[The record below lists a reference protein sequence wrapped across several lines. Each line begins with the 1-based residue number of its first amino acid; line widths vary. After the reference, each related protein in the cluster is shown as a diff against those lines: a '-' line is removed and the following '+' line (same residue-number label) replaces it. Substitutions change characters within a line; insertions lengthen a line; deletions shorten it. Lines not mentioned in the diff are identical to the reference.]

1 MSKIAVITVFAVA
14 VLAVIADPDHHDQGY
29 YRSFYY
35 PAPLPVQYP
44 AFPAY
49 PPYFLQRS
57 YNPFYSV
64 AAPQFRQSPS
74 PIIDESKSDQ
84 DALKDLMDLKET
96 FEASDDDKRFLIP
109 SIEVSDNGN
118 TVTIKTTTFVSLLN
132 SLASSVTV
140 SVTTKTVLIPGVTY
154 AFG

>member
-1 MSKIAVITVFAVA
+1 M
-14 VLAVIADPDHHDQGY
+14 
-29 YRSFYY
+29 
-35 PAPLPVQYP
+35 
-44 AFPAY
+44 
-49 PPYFLQRS
+49 
-57 YNPFYSV
+57 